1 MYTIE
6 DKLKD
11 FILTRYKSLLEFS
24 QTADIPHSTFTSI
37 LKRGIGNSSISN
49 VIKICKALGISADA
63 LADGEIAPAK
73 VSKGNPINERFEVK
87 EIIEGTIDILTHRK
101 VTLDGEPLS
110 KKGINS
116 IIDAMEIGVE
126 MAKKK

>member
-1 MYTIE
+1 MTTE
-6 DKLKD
+6 EKLKEC
-11 FILTRYKSLLEFS
+11 ILQRYHSVREFTI
-24 QTADIPHSTFTSI
+24 QHDIPYTTMHSIF
-37 LKRGIGNSSISN
+37 KRGVDNSSVANI
-49 VIKICKALGISADA
+49 IKICKALGISADA
-63 LADGEIAPAK
+63 LADGEIAPVKIAK
-73 VSKGNPINERFEVK
+73 GTPINDRFEVK
-87 EIIEGTIDILTHRK
+87 EIIGDTIDLLTHRK